1 MFLAFAVFA
10 TNLTLDLALTFLTDL
25 TTFALEITFAPYF
38 TMAFLTPFLIMYLA
52 ITGIATLPAVVAIR
66 YPAYNNGIA
75 ILTSPH
81 FAG

>member
-25 TTFALEITFAPYF
+25 TTFALAITFAPYLAI
-38 TMAFLTPFLIMYLA
+38 AFFAPFLIMYLA

-66 YPAYNNGIA
+66 YPAYNNGNA